1 MKISTLELRAL
12 IQEAVKQR
20 LAEVSSQ
27 TGIDWEKMRGLHLT
41 GKLKGKWH
49 VIMTAFLETGDPDMA
64 LALLKSAV
72 ATLEL
77 HKNAQPAVEPASA
90 EEMLSMD
97 SPDMM

>member
-20 LAEVSSQ
+20 LAEVTSQ
-27 TGIDWEKMRGLHLT
+27 TGIDWENMRFLHLT
-41 GKLKGKWH
+41 GKLKGKWQ
-49 VIMTAFLETGDPDMA
+49 VIMTAFLATGDPEMT

-77 HKNAQPAVEPASA
+77 HKNVQPAVEPSS
-90 EEMLSMD
+90 EEEKLSMD